1 MASSLQL
8 DLSSEE
14 VLALVEAGVI
24 SGQTIH
30 DAYRAEAAS
39 AGWPRSD
46 LPEID
51 VLESLVAKGVLTNEG
66 VLDWM
71 QSGVVTAQTGPA
83 GGRSSK
89 PRRRPTDPKDKAPWY
104 MRGLNAP
111 IFVKTDLQPELALLS
126 RQGNCVAHGIGH
138 VIGKALDA
146 VAYAKIFPAAASRG
160 RKYVDVAAALGVG
173 LQEAPGRACVVGA
186 SESGQDTMAAE
197 ISEGAPRDAAMV
209 AALAKRVRIA
219 GAATS
224 RETFKSMWSDVT
236 EKSSKLA
243 NSSAADPPQFH
254 GVVAATE
261 RLADIVNK
269 NHEEWN
275 DDVKRLG
282 MAALMLYRSRQ
293 SDVSLL
299 QHGQLLWVLLG
310 GRELRAHSD
319 RAYFY
324 DHSLGHFEGFD
335 GLMPPT
341 VLAAAGNAMLTLE
354 GLFRSFKAPVAR
366 KDADVLNAID
376 SSIKEAL
383 AQNNNDLPSAMLT
396 FHDNCMFNKGNNLLK
411 AGSAA
416 PGRQSEPGGDGED
429 AEGALAAPAPDTSNS
444 ADSWFVLAA
453 QTISKV
459 PTKLQ
464 YELLGNKL
472 VPYCIEWC
480 STDMQRVPGCACAD
494 CCVLYDRSAFEN
506 VCLLSSRSPENN
518 IYLGIPTPLL
528 DPVLD
533 AAMERVQR
541 VYEQTFWSIPESF
554 VFGQAAQ
561 ALAKRGQNI
570 DQITVYW
577 GPGGVG
583 LSLYTSHLH
592 AMHGD
597 KNHKFFDPNIFFQ
610 DEEMRKVVELLVGGC
625 IFTGQ
630 ERPPGQ
636 RSSMRQDLLK
646 KFATADTIAGRLP
659 YSILTKMY
667 RIIGW
672 KRMEVNQFFTFDNV
686 NEHNLESIVRRIAI
700 IKIQSRFF
708 DKLYVDKII
717 LTDPSRYGIFA
728 RDPDAEDFMISG
740 AAVAAGHKIQ
750 YAFEVEN
757 GPEACRDIL
766 VNYTKCGGDHGVT
779 EKYVRIACHI
789 KAANAAES
797 AASAVAEGLVDPP
810 SQDGHLPS
818 SPIVLLSNHLVKE
831 LQRKGLNYLTYSVF
845 RASATPPGARLKGNK
860 EEQWESLK
868 GSDLWIDV
876 GSKGKAEDRL
886 IPRVKTQR
894 DASILCSRRPPCC
907 DAIYPEHCDAS
918 ALEAARCTSRLA
930 NEKTLAGAFNAL
942 ASAIAPAR
950 GRPAK
955 GVLERIES
963 LDERAQKILSMTETP
978 QRLLDR
984 SKRSADLEVK
994 RRKLASKQPSVE
1006 KSPTRHTGRKETVPL
1021 DSFKSYRRAVEWP
1034 SRQYVNEELSAQ
1046 AMDQRLQHII
1056 EKLGIIDAQLFADE
1070 IAALQ
1075 RVRADREG
1083 VCRLDEEAWA
1093 SFPLAPDRDVFKMLP
1108 FKGKQVLIKL
1118 ICGGALP
1125 KELSENELAKMLVR
1139 TARFLRWLA
1148 VGLYP
1153 EQFKLLESAQD
1164 KWSEA
1169 SLASY
1174 MWQGVEDYCLEQWV
1188 DFVMEEKVSHVS
1200 LHFDG
1205 LRVDKG
1211 RVLLS
1216 QAGGDAR
1223 ATAVSDA
1230 EKVKSFCKKSE
1241 ERILATTGYSV
1252 SIRNKERYYF
1262 IDLLRASAFD
1272 VEPAD
1277 APSDVEAL
1285 FSAGNGIFCAMA
1297 ALAGNWSDMSTK
1309 AAAAATPPSAAA
1321 ASAASSPLFW
1331 APPRRS
1337 YRTCARAANVK
1348 LLPVEVPQ
1356 ESCPGLFLVHCEPDV
1371 APLCVGIDV
1380 KQRGPHK
1387 CYVGRERWS
1396 LPAGALDEAV
1406 LAALDR
1412 CMVVAFQMKPAD
1424 RDGEDH
1430 RDSSLDGALDL
1441 FAGAGIEDNVAA
1453 LGCSIRGIVPF
1464 DRRRLTW
1471 RGNCIPF
1478 GIAALTGDWDGA
1490 IAAATV
1496 DSDESAAAMASGLRR
1511 YSDCANLFGVS
1522 LRPVPTTALQAENI
1536 AQLSKYSSTA
1546 AASYTQKGYLG
1557 TYLEVC
1563 LDACLRIIL
1572 DFGVEAAFALG
1583 GGHSSTLGDDVAARD
1598 AMDMVAGAGVE
1609 EEGAVDVANADDEHA
1624 EELDD
1629 DSCVRVHANLLQ
1641 LLRDEV
1647 TDFEMIVKSL
1657 SRTGATKDG
1666 NGSHQ
1671 PKNLLQRS
1679 ADLMRRSVSPPLRCL
1694 GVDKQIRLLL
1704 DHDGPRFV
1712 NFEEFAELVFRESI
1726 LHEGR
1731 VRPMRARIVTRFK
1744 EAGSCV
1750 THLLPGKVVQWLSLM
1765 EDVFSSPF
1773 VEELRTNLMGELV
1786 DNTEFEHVS
1795 LDATLRTAMRVKG
1808 QANYREPAEIR
1819 AAAPFPDGVAKR
1831 RILTAKGRTSAAIGM
1846 WPVASEAASVVKA
1859 ALRNHLPER
1868 ALQQCVSVASDD
1880 PSATLFAELK
1890 QIMPQLKFLCLDPV
1904 HLAIVYNQAHWR
1916 EHSPG
1921 QAVLRIILNK
1931 FNKVSSD
1938 LNGAAWGAP
1947 YTGHQASSLSAA
1959 EGRAQSLIAGG
1970 GMQKRRAH
1978 KIIADL
1984 DANEPFVRKLEFIEA
1999 LAALTS
2005 VYWEEVDRRTPA
2017 APSKKLADVIANA
2030 AQHSRCE
2037 YLFNNL
2043 RMRHSLPARALPLL
2057 GSGTSPNE
2065 ALRSE
2070 INRWFNNQPELYAQT
2085 LELQLGVNI
2094 IGKQMMH
2101 NSAMY
2106 APTLRQLSS
2115 QTVAASVVCS
2125 FAISAAEWANHCASQ
2140 AREQRALR
2148 KAQLP
2153 LALQRKAA
2161 EPLAN
2166 KWKVD
2171 HKRMVVARKPAG
2183 QQQFIRTLK
2192 RPGAAKQRKR
2202 TPFSLVRKR
2211 S

>member
-1 MASSLQL
+1 
-8 DLSSEE
+8 

-39 AGWPRSD
+39 AEWPRSD

-51 VLESLVAKGVLTNEG
+51 VLESLAAKGVLTNEG

-126 RQGNCVAHGIGH
+126 RQGNCVAHGVGH

-186 SESGQDTMAAE
+186 SESGQVSDLSLPGAYLCHQSGKRVGHCTGVRVHDRYVTIWENKYKFETTSKVSAPPNMLIFKVIIADKGAHGHCLGRRLRGLRAGTSRGGAPHLSQYSRDLGAVIEDSVIPETQVAEFEVPTQPGDPPTVGAEDTMAAE

-209 AALAKRVRIA
+209 AALAKRMRIA

-396 FHDNCMFNKGNNLLK
+396 FHDNCMFNKGNNLSK

-444 ADSWFVLAA
+444 ADSWFVLTA

-459 PTKLQ
+459 STKLQ
-464 YELLGNKL
+464 YDLLGNKL
-472 VPYCIEWC
+472 VPYFIEWC

-494 CCVLYDRSAFEN
+494 CCVLHDRSAFEN

-528 DPVLD
+528 DPVLG

-541 VYEQTFWSIPESF
+541 VYEQTFWSMPESF

-570 DQITVYW
+570 DQIIVYW

-610 DEEMRKVVELLVGGC
+610 DEEMRK
-625 IFTGQ
+625 
-630 ERPPGQ
+630 ERPSGQ

-686 NEHNLESIVRRIAI
+686 NERNLESIVRRIAI
-700 IKIQSRFF
+700 IKMQSRFF

-717 LTDPSRYGIFA
+717 LADPSRYGIFA
-728 RDPDAEDFMISG
+728 RDPDAKDFMISG

-757 GPEACRDIL
+757 GPDACRDIL

-789 KAANAAES
+789 KAADAAES

-886 IPRVKTQR
+886 SPRVKTQR

-907 DAIYPEHCDAS
+907 DAIYPEHCGAS

-963 LDERAQKILSMTETP
+963 LDERAQQILSMTETS

-1046 AMDQRLQHII
+1046 AMDQRLQHVFFSSTFDLDFVNCVFCLLAQII
-1056 EKLGIIDAQLFADE
+1056 EKLGIIGAQLFADE

-1083 VCRLDEEAWA
+1083 VCKLESESRPRFLARLD
-1093 SFPLAPDRDVFKMLP
+1093 
-1108 FKGKQVLIKL
+1108 
-1118 ICGGALP
+1118 
-1125 KELSENELAKMLVR
+1125 
-1139 TARFLRWLA
+1139 A
-1148 VGLYP
+1148 V
-1153 EQFKLLESAQD
+1153 
-1164 KWSEA
+1164 
-1169 SLASY
+1169 SLA
-1174 MWQGVEDYCLEQWV
+1174 WC
-1188 DFVMEEKVSHVS
+1188 
-1200 LHFDG
+1200 G
-1205 LRVDKG
+1205 L
-1211 RVLLS
+1211 
-1216 QAGGDAR
+1216 
-1223 ATAVSDA
+1223 
-1230 EKVKSFCKKSE
+1230 
-1241 ERILATTGYSV
+1241 
-1252 SIRNKERYYF
+1252 
-1262 IDLLRASAFD
+1262 
-1272 VEPAD
+1272 
-1277 APSDVEAL
+1277 
-1285 FSAGNGIFCAMA
+1285 
-1297 ALAGNWSDMSTK
+1297 
-1309 AAAAATPPSAAA
+1309 
-1321 ASAASSPLFW
+1321 
-1331 APPRRS
+1331 
-1337 YRTCARAANVK
+1337 
-1348 LLPVEVPQ
+1348 
-1356 ESCPGLFLVHCEPDV
+1356 
-1371 APLCVGIDV
+1371 
-1380 KQRGPHK
+1380 
-1387 CYVGRERWS
+1387 
-1396 LPAGALDEAV
+1396 
-1406 LAALDR
+1406 
-1412 CMVVAFQMKPAD
+1412 
-1424 RDGEDH
+1424 
-1430 RDSSLDGALDL
+1430 
-1441 FAGAGIEDNVAA
+1441 
-1453 LGCSIRGIVPF
+1453 
-1464 DRRRLTW
+1464 
-1471 RGNCIPF
+1471 
-1478 GIAALTGDWDGA
+1478 
-1490 IAAATV
+1490 
-1496 DSDESAAAMASGLRR
+1496 
-1511 YSDCANLFGVS
+1511 
-1522 LRPVPTTALQAENI
+1522 
-1536 AQLSKYSSTA
+1536 
-1546 AASYTQKGYLG
+1546 
-1557 TYLEVC
+1557 
-1563 LDACLRIIL
+1563 
-1572 DFGVEAAFALG
+1572 
-1583 GGHSSTLGDDVAARD
+1583 
-1598 AMDMVAGAGVE
+1598 
-1609 EEGAVDVANADDEHA
+1609 
-1624 EELDD
+1624 
-1629 DSCVRVHANLLQ
+1629 
-1641 LLRDEV
+1641 
-1647 TDFEMIVKSL
+1647 
-1657 SRTGATKDG
+1657 
-1666 NGSHQ
+1666 
-1671 PKNLLQRS
+1671 
-1679 ADLMRRSVSPPLRCL
+1679 
-1694 GVDKQIRLLL
+1694 
-1704 DHDGPRFV
+1704 
-1712 NFEEFAELVFRESI
+1712 
-1726 LHEGR
+1726 
-1731 VRPMRARIVTRFK
+1731 
-1744 EAGSCV
+1744 
-1750 THLLPGKVVQWLSLM
+1750 GK
-1765 EDVFSSPF
+1765 
-1773 VEELRTNLMGELV
+1773 
-1786 DNTEFEHVS
+1786 
-1795 LDATLRTAMRVKG
+1795 
-1808 QANYREPAEIR
+1808 
-1819 AAAPFPDGVAKR
+1819 
-1831 RILTAKGRTSAAIGM
+1831 
-1846 WPVASEAASVVKA
+1846 
-1859 ALRNHLPER
+1859 
-1868 ALQQCVSVASDD
+1868 
-1880 PSATLFAELK
+1880 
-1890 QIMPQLKFLCLDPV
+1890 
-1904 HLAIVYNQAHWR
+1904 
-1916 EHSPG
+1916 
-1921 QAVLRIILNK
+1921 
-1931 FNKVSSD
+1931 
-1938 LNGAAWGAP
+1938 
-1947 YTGHQASSLSAA
+1947 
-1959 EGRAQSLIAGG
+1959 
-1970 GMQKRRAH
+1970 
-1978 KIIADL
+1978 
-1984 DANEPFVRKLEFIEA
+1984 
-1999 LAALTS
+1999 
-2005 VYWEEVDRRTPA
+2005 
-2017 APSKKLADVIANA
+2017 
-2030 AQHSRCE
+2030 
-2037 YLFNNL
+2037 
-2043 RMRHSLPARALPLL
+2043 
-2057 GSGTSPNE
+2057 
-2065 ALRSE
+2065 
-2070 INRWFNNQPELYAQT
+2070 
-2085 LELQLGVNI
+2085 
-2094 IGKQMMH
+2094 
-2101 NSAMY
+2101 
-2106 APTLRQLSS
+2106 
-2115 QTVAASVVCS
+2115 
-2125 FAISAAEWANHCASQ
+2125 
-2140 AREQRALR
+2140 
-2148 KAQLP
+2148 
-2153 LALQRKAA
+2153 
-2161 EPLAN
+2161 
-2166 KWKVD
+2166 
-2171 HKRMVVARKPAG
+2171 
-2183 QQQFIRTLK
+2183 
-2192 RPGAAKQRKR
+2192 
-2202 TPFSLVRKR
+2202 
-2211 S
+2211 